1 MYMIGEQWPQAVTNS
16 GHTAVDTAVHL
27 TESLHLREVL
37 GFQQEFSSHAFSIF
51 MKKNKPFPFPTLHH
65 QFLVTLTV
73 CGNLRPDKS
82 MVLLPEVVPV
92 NDIVP
97 KETPLV
103 MKPEGIHIKFQKY
116 KFHMHRIG
124 DQKHY
129 TLLSVFLWIQ

>member
-1 MYMIGEQWPQAVTNS
+1 MYMIGEQLPQAVTNS

-37 GFQQEFSSHAFSIF
+37 GSQQECSSHAFSIF
-51 MKKNKPFPFPTLHH
+51 MKKNRPIPFPTLHH
-65 QFLVTLTV
+65 QFLVTSTV
-73 CGNLRPDKS
+73 RGKFRTDKS

-92 NDIVP
+92 DDIVP
-97 KETPLV
+97 KETLLV
-103 MKPEGIHIKFQKY
+103 MKPEGMHIKFQKY